1 MHVLKLSCFLCAIF
15 GFLFLSFLPPK
26 LLFLSHPSFLEQQK
40 KGKDWLMGLIF
51 MIRTL
56 SLFLI
61 TCFNVFVL
69 FPYFNSF
76 PQASRAVVYY

>member
-1 MHVLKLSCFLCAIF
+1 
-15 GFLFLSFLPPK
+15 
-26 LLFLSHPSFLEQQK
+26 
-40 KGKDWLMGLIF
+40 MGLIF

-61 TCFNVFVL
+61 TCFNVLVL